1 METEK
6 PLALMH
12 LARLLDLRRKQGD
25 QPYRVLLTLAA
36 SLTAEVRKAIC
47 QSESWSDL
55 RAYLHQLG
63 PRDRLGVLA
72 HGLAQREASHDLDG
86 YRALA
91 RLCKQG
97 YFAAILASEIDTLL
111 ERAFACEE
119 IGPELLCQLVLGR
132 ESEAFLQQKLREYT
146 HGRGILLVRLF
157 GSLGTGIL
165 APSFPDLL
173 EFRYPLRE
181 ALERELNEDLIVI
194 GDPVQEEAILRLLST
209 TSQSS
214 IYYVLPESPSEEDRL
229 LRIIQARHGK
239 WAPFLISGP
248 YGRPATFFGELEA
261 LLSSRR
267 AIEVRITE
275 LDGQR
280 SALPTTAPQHA
291 IGPEQS
297 AISPPV
303 AAALPARSG
312 LSLQPRPHADVLLV
326 TVTEV
331 EAQAVLA
338 LFPHFERQYIG
349 QKTYYLLGEVS
360 GTGLVMVQSEMG
372 QGGVGGSLLTVSEG
386 IRHLQPRA
394 VIMVGIAFG
403 LKPEE
408 QRIGDI
414 LVARQILAYELQAVV
429 AREGQR
435 SVRLRGDRVTASALL
450 LDRFKSGA
458 KSWQGQRVQFGLLLS
473 GEKMINDK
481 EYRDQLQALEPEAI
495 GGEMEGAGLCAA
507 AQHYKVDWI
516 LVKAIAD
523 WADGFKHVNK
533 ERRQRKA
540 ASNAARFT
548 LHVLAQG
555 GLAPAQNLAES

>member
-1 METEK
+1 METDV
-6 PLALMH
+6 PQALKH
-12 LARLLDLRRKQGD
+12 LARLLDLRKRQGD
-25 QPYRVLLTLAA
+25 QPYRVVITLAA
-36 SLTAEVRKAIC
+36 SLSAEVRKAIC
-47 QSESWSDL
+47 HSEGWSDL

-63 PRDRLGVLA
+63 PHDRLGVLKQ
-72 HGLAQREASHDLDG
+72 GLALQEASQDLSG

-97 YFAAILASEIDTLL
+97 YFMTILTSGIDALL
-111 ERAFACEE
+111 ERAFVSEGLGLE
-119 IGPELLCQLVLGR
+119 QLCQLVLGR
-132 ESEAFLQQKLREYT
+132 ESEVYLQEKLRDQARRPE
-146 HGRGILLVRLF
+146 ILLLKLF
-157 GSLGTGIL
+157 GSLEAGVL
-165 APSFPDLL
+165 APDFPDLL

-181 ALERELNEDLIVI
+181 SLERELNEDLIVV
-194 GDPVQEEAILRLLST
+194 GSPTQEEAILRLLST
-209 TSQSS
+209 TSHSS
-214 IYYVLPESPSEEDRL
+214 IYYVVPEAPPEDDRL
-229 LRIIQARHGK
+229 LRIIEARHGES
-239 WAPFLISGP
+239 APFLICGAC
-248 YGRPATFFGELEA
+248 GRPATFFRELEA
-261 LLSSRR
+261 LLSARPTI
-267 AIEVRITE
+267 AVRVTE
-275 LDGQR
+275 LETQR
-280 SALPTTAPQHA
+280 SAVPASTAQQA
-291 IGPEQS
+291 IEQR
-297 AISPPV
+297 AVSPP
-303 AAALPARSG
+303 AALLAGNTLTS
-312 LSLQPRPHADVLLV
+312 QPRLRTDVLLV

-338 LFPHFERQYIG
+338 LFSQVEQYYLD
-349 QKTYYLLGEVS
+349 QKTYYLLGEVG
-360 GTGLVMVQSEMG
+360 GTSLVMVQSEMG
-372 QGGVGGSLLTVSEG
+372 QGGVAGSLLTVSEG

-403 LKPEE
+403 LKPGE
-408 QRIGDI
+408 QHIGDI

-435 SVRLRGDRVTASALL
+435 SVRLRGDRVTASPLL

-458 KSWQGQRVQFGLLLS
+458 KSWMGQRVHFGLLLS
-473 GEKMINDK
+473 GEKLVNDK

-507 AQHYKVDWI
+507 AQHHKVDWI

-555 GLAPAQNLAES
+555 GLAPLASGPS